1 MLLLPTAAPATRSL
15 PLANVDTP
23 LTRSLLKIAFRDL
36 WSEDHHRITSF
47 EKIDDDFTGYFDVAC
62 SNIPFG
68 DFAVADPKF
77 ATSKEIAYRQATK
90 AIHNFFFL
98 KALDQVREG

>member
-1 MLLLPTAAPATRSL
+1 MLLLPTAAPATRGL

-68 DFAVADPKF
+68 DLAVAASAYVVIQK
-77 ATSKEIAYRQATK
+77 IAYRHATK
-90 AIHNFFFL
+90 SAHNYFFQ
-98 KALDQVREG
+98 KS